1 MHKRAAHESGRKIR
15 GEEQDEEQKRDG
27 AGITSRWVL
36 VLCILCHED
45 EDAMQQ

>member
-15 GEEQDEEQKRDG
+15 GEEQDEEQKKGDM
-27 AGITSRWVL
+27 GISSRWVL